1 MVRIVV
7 LLALAIN
14 TGCSSL
20 PLTQTKDLQVSQMNK
35 TAMSSTANISI
46 KNITLQVREEKTPP
60 DGVPNRQNR
69 DIGFASVFLRLENA
83 KEEDVSLTVQRIEI
97 RNTSDGTV
105 QLSDTSPQVI
115 RLRPLENSEV
125 VFHLTNKIGYSQ
137 HNQVKAIVNYTI
149 GDRMQVIESTP
160 VEVERL

>member
-20 PLTQTKDLQVSQMNK
+20 PLTQRQDLQVSPMNE

-46 KNITLQVREEKTPP
+46 KSITLQAREEKTPP
-60 DGVPNRQNR
+60 DGVPNQQNR

-97 RNTSDGTV
+97 RNTADGNV
-105 QLSDTSPQVI
+105 QLSDSSPQQI

-125 VFHLTNKIGYSQ
+125 VFHLTNKTGYSK
-137 HNQVKAIVNYTI
+137 HNQVKAVISYTI
-149 GDRMQVIESTP
+149 GDRLQVIESTS
-160 VEVERL
+160 VEVERS

>member
-1 MVRIVV
+1 MVV

-14 TGCSSL
+14 AGCSSL
-20 PLTQTKDLQVSQMNK
+20 PVTQTKNLQVSPMNEA
-35 TAMSSTANISI
+35 AMSSLENISI
-46 KNITLQVREEKTPP
+46 KNITLQAREEKTPP
-60 DGVPNRQNR
+60 DGVPHQQNR

-97 RNTSDGTV
+97 RNTSNGNV
-105 QLSDTSPQVI
+105 QLSDSSPQVI

-125 VFHLTNKIGYSQ
+125 VFHLTNKTGYSQ
-137 HNQVKAIVNYTI
+137 HNQVKAVINYTI